1 MTDSH
6 AFPSLA
12 RLWRGIIFL
21 RLAFIAVAAL
31 LYWSAPVARAQT
43 PESRRQAE
51 IATLKIKGHIVVR
64 RLNALNSAYHENN
77 ISLTPDG
84 AQIFFMSDRGE
95 QTWSRRPD
103 SLDRFDG
110 DIWTAKRVGDE
121 WQAPVCLDSSVNSA
135 RGEDEPTIS
144 PDGRTVYFQSWRDG
158 WQNNGGPYYSAQAD
172 GTTWEKPVGFGG
184 GIAQFFRERRAE
196 TNDQFATDGAA
207 VSPDG
212 KFFIVACGPDYDGAM
227 DLYFSRKTA
236 AGWRRCQPMSL
247 PLPADGNERSAFIA
261 ADGETVY
268 FASDGLG
275 GFGGLDIFKAT
286 LTPDGALKDVVN
298 IGEPFN
304 TKADDYGFMVE
315 AGGEKAYFIR
325 NGDIYKALLPAS
337 AAALKPKPVSLISG
351 IVRDADGKPIANATV
366 TFAPENGGAKAPKV
380 VAETDDEGYY
390 AATLR
395 AGVGYRQTVSAQ
407 GYRSER
413 RAVGAQKIPG
423 FSRQESDVT
432 LKK

>member
-1 MTDSH
+1 MTVFS
-6 AFPSLA
+6 SLVCGA
-12 RLWRGIIFL
+12 HLGVLSR
-21 RLAFIAVAAL
+21 RLAAAFCLCIAL
-31 LYWSAPVARAQT
+31 FAPTDLARAQT

-51 IATLKIKGHIVVR
+51 ITTLTIKGAIIIQ
-64 RLNALNSAYHENN
+64 RLNALNSLYHENN

-95 QTWSRRPD
+95 QAWSRRPD

-110 DIWTAKRVGDE
+110 DIWTAKLDGDE
-121 WQAPVCLDSSVNSA
+121 WQAPVCLDSSINSP

-158 WQNNGGPYYSAQAD
+158 WQENGGPYYSAKAD
-172 GTTWEKPVGFGG
+172 GATWGKPKGLGG
-184 GIAQFFRERRAE
+184 GIAKFFRERRAE
-196 TNDQFATDGAA
+196 TGDQYGTDGAA

-212 KFFIVACGPDYDGAM
+212 AFFIVACGPDYDGPM

-236 AGWRRCQPMSL
+236 DGWTYCQPMS
-247 PLPADGNERSAFIA
+247 LPADGNERSAFIA

-286 LTPDGALKDVVN
+286 LTPNGALKDIVN

-337 AAALKPKPVSLISG
+337 AAALKPKPVLVVSG
-351 IVRDADGKPIANATV
+351 VVRDGGGKPIQGASV
-366 TFAPENGGAKAPKV
+366 SFAPEGGSAQAPLV
-380 VAETDDEGYY
+380 VVQTDDEGYY

-395 AGVGYRQTVSAQ
+395 AGVSYRQTIAAE
-407 GYRSER
+407 GYRTER
-413 RAVGAQKIPG
+413 RAIGAQKTRG
-423 FSRQESDVT
+423 FSRQESDIT